1 MAAKGKIAHLVWAVA
16 CAGLVAAA
24 FGSLT
29 SAQEQALPSIPK
41 ECQAPGAGTVASAAL
56 PNVSI
61 ALRDRKKIRILA
73 IGAASIARRDSTP
86 GGYYAIIEQFLE
98 RTFKGVDVEIFNR
111 GVSGELARDAAER
124 IKTEVALTEA
134 DLVLWQVGTADA
146 LARMPVDEF
155 KATVRETVAWLK
167 EHKIDIALI
176 GMQYSRR
183 MSSDAGYQALRAA
196 VQEIAKEQDVLRIG
210 RYDAVETI
218 QRIRLQQGE
227 PASESELTEAGYVC
241 MAEYLARAIAT
252 GLFAKTPAGPNGS
265 PANTP

>member
-16 CAGLVAAA
+16 FAGLVAAA

-146 LARMPVDEF
+146 LARVPVDEF

-176 GMQYSRR
+176 GMQYARR
-183 MSSDAGYQALRAA
+183 MSNDAGYQALRAA

-227 PASESELTEAGYVC
+227 PASELELTEAGYVC

-252 GLFAKTPAGPNGS
+252 GLFAKTPTGPNGS
-265 PANTP
+265 PGNTP

>member
-1 MAAKGKIAHLVWAVA
+1 MAAKGKIAGLPWAVA
-16 CAGLVAAA
+16 FVGLVAIA
-24 FGSLT
+24 FGSHAW
-29 SAQEQALPSIPK
+29 AQEQVLPSIPK
-41 ECQAPGAGTVASAAL
+41 ECQAPGAATVTSAAI

-73 IGAASIARRDSTP
+73 IGATSIARRDSAP
-86 GGYYAIIEQFLE
+86 GGYHAIIEQFLE

-124 IKTEVALTEA
+124 IRTEVALIEA

-146 LARMPVDEF
+146 LAQMPVDEF
-155 KATVRETVAWLK
+155 KATVREAVAWLK
-167 EHKIDIALI
+167 AHKIDVALV

-183 MSSDAGYQALRAA
+183 MADDPGYQAIRTA
-196 VQEIAKEQDVLRIG
+196 VQEVAKEQAVLRIG

-218 QRIRLQQGE
+218 QKIRLQQGE

-252 GLFAKTPAGPNGS
+252 GLFAKTRTPSDGPPAK
-265 PANTP
+265 TP

>member
-1 MAAKGKIAHLVWAVA
+1 MWAVA
-16 CAGLVAAA
+16 VVGLIAHAL
-24 FGSLT
+24 GGRTL
-29 SAQEQALPSIPK
+29 AQEPALPSVPK
-41 ECQAPGAGTVASAAL
+41 DCQAPGAGTVASAAI

-73 IGAASIARRDSTP
+73 IGATSIARRDSAP

-111 GVSGELARDAAER
+111 GVSGELARYAAER
-124 IKTEVALTEA
+124 IKTEVALTDA

-146 LARMPVDEF
+146 LAHMPVDEF

-183 MSSDAGYQALRAA
+183 MAGDAGYQALRAA
-196 VQEIAKEQDVLRIG
+196 VQEIAKEQAVLRIG

-227 PASESELTEAGYVC
+227 PISESELTEAGYVC

-252 GLFAKTPAGPNGS
+252 GLFAKTTTEPNGW
-265 PANTP
+265 PAKTP